1 MPQNESLEHTV
12 WMDKQYFLIV
22 KAKNTFDFLQIAFF
36 CQPFLK
42 YQNDLTG
49 MSFSFEKNIPLFG
62 SRWNELCRGVEW
74 DKCLQI
80 MIPWLSGLNPDYY
93 LVM

>member
-36 CQPFLK
+36 ANPSWNIKMISLECLFHLRK
-42 YQNDLTG
+42 TSHSLVADE
-49 MSFSFEKNIPLFG
+49 MSYAEV
-62 SRWNELCRGVEW
+62 WNETSVYKLWFLG
-74 DKCLQI
+74 
-80 MIPWLSGLNPDYY
+80 
-93 LVM
+93 